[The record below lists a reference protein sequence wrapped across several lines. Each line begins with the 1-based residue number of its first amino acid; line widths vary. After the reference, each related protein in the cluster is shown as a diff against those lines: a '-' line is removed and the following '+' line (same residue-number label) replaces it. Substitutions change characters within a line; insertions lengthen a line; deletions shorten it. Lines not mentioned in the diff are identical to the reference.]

1 MNVIEVNNVIR
12 EFRIAER
19 DTNFFRFLFCRKYKT
34 KRAVNDISFKIK
46 EGELVGFIGPNGA
59 GKSTTIK
66 MMSGILVP
74 SAGVVKVLGMIPH
87 EERKKVARQIGV
99 VFGQRSQLW
108 WDLPVTDT
116 FALLKKIYK
125 IGDETYEKNLAL
137 YGELL
142 GIHDFI
148 NQPVR
153 QLSLGQRMRA
163 DLCAALLH
171 DPQILFL
178 DEPTIGLDVVVKKQI
193 REMIKKINQTRNVTV
208 ILTTHDMKDVEEIC
222 DRIILINEG
231 KIVMDGPVAEIKKDF
246 RGVSEIKVLTEKK
259 VEKLEIPMAKE
270 IMLDG
275 CNICVKYDAHD
286 ISSAEILTEIVK
298 ENKVVNIEIMEP
310 QIDDIVRNLYGMTEN
325 N

>member
-1 MNVIEVNNVIR
+1 MNVIELNKISR
-12 EFRIAER
+12 EFKIAER
-19 DTNFFRFLFCRKYKT
+19 DSHFLRYLFHRKYKI
-34 KRAVNDISFKIK
+34 KKAVHEISFQIK

-74 SAGVVKVLGMIPH
+74 SAGEVRVLGMVPY

-108 WDLPVTDT
+108 WDLPVADT

-125 IGDETYEKNLAL
+125 IDDRTYENNLKL

-142 GIHDFI
+142 GVHEFL

-171 DPQILFL
+171 DPKILFL

-193 REMIKKINQTRNVTV
+193 REMIKRINESRNVTV

-231 KIVMDGPVAEIKKDF
+231 RIVMDGPVKEIKKEF
-246 RGVSEIKVLTEKK
+246 RGISEITVLTEKPA
-259 VEKLEIPMAKE
+259 ENLEIPGTKE
-270 IMLDG
+270 IALSG
-275 CNICVKYDAHD
+275 CMINVKYDARD
-286 ISSAEILTEIVK
+286 ISSADILTAIVK
-298 ENKVVNIEIMEP
+298 ENKVVNIEIKEP
-310 QIDDIVRNLYGMTEN
+310 QIDDIIRNLYSMTEKE
-325 N
+325 